1 MNILYANVNRFITEN
16 KYQDI
21 NYMKSLSDCN
31 LQKVVAF
38 PFLIVELHGY
48 GNIKELILILRLSE
62 CMQNILFVCLYLQG
76 SCAVCIHIVLA
87 IMFMNYLGLIRTN

>member
-1 MNILYANVNRFITEN
+1 
-16 KYQDI
+16 
-21 NYMKSLSDCN
+21 MKSLSDCN

-38 PFLIVELHGY
+38 PFLIVESLYDY
-48 GNIKELILILRLSE
+48 GNIKKLILILRLSE

>member
-1 MNILYANVNRFITEN
+1 
-16 KYQDI
+16 
-21 NYMKSLSDCN
+21 MKSLSDCN

-62 CMQNILFVCLYLQG
+62 CMQNILFVFVLTGLLCSLYTHRFG
-76 SCAVCIHIVLA
+76 
-87 IMFMNYLGLIRTN
+87 NYVHELFRIN